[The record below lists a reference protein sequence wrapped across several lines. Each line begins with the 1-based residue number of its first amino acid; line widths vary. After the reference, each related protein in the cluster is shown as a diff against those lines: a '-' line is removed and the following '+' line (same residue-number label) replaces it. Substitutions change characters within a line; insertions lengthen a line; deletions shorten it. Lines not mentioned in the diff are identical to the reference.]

1 MSPALYS
8 AIRPATRPAA
18 RAANAEPPALTAQAQ
33 NLMQNPLQDLVP
45 GLVPAWLPQVRSAIM
60 AGQALVLVTVVKTQ
74 GSTPRE
80 AGAHLWVT
88 PQAVHGTI
96 GGGHLEWV
104 AAQRAREMIATQ
116 NWHACCQRYALGPS
130 LGQCCGG
137 AVTLMF
143 EPLSRFDLDWLDE
156 AIRLVRMGIGA
167 RRVRNLTQNGQPI
180 SVSRPRFQDLQNPQN
195 PGSMHRWVDA
205 NGQWEEYLS
214 ANALPVVVCGA
225 GHVGKEIIRL
235 LGALPAAV
243 TWLDARDDQWPLDV
257 PPNVVCLQGDDE
269 DVRDLPPNAAWLV
282 LTHDHALDMAI
293 VEQVLRHQPFAF
305 LGMIGSKTKA
315 ARFRSQL
322 GRRFAAEQIE
332 RLTCPVGLV
341 DTDSKLPS
349 VIAISIVAQL
359 LPLLDSYPQ

>member
-1 MSPALYS
+1 MSAVLHPAIGS
-8 AIRPATRPAA
+8 TTGVSTRTI
-18 RAANAEPPALTAQAQ
+18 RAAAPTLAAHVQS
-33 NLMQNPLQDLVP
+33 LVP
-45 GLVPAWLPQVRSAIM
+45 DWLVQVRASIM
-60 AGQALVLVTVVKTQ
+60 AGQALVLVTIVQTQ

-88 PQAVHGTI
+88 PQTVHGTI

-104 AAQRAREMIATQ
+104 AAQRAREMITTQ
-116 NWHACCQRYALGPS
+116 DWNARCQRYALGPS

-156 AIRLVRMGIGA
+156 AIRLVRMGVGA
-167 RRVRNLTQNGQPI
+167 RRVRNLTQNGQPV
-180 SVSRPRFQDLQNPQN
+180 SVSRPHLQDMGNT
-195 PGSMHRWVDA
+195 HRWIEDD
-205 NGQWEEYLS
+205 GQWEEHLS

-235 LGALPAAV
+235 LGALPVAV
-243 TWLDARDDQWPLDV
+243 TWLDRRDDQWPQDV
-257 PPNVVCLQGDDE
+257 PANVVCVQGDDE
-269 DVRDLPPNAAWLV
+269 DVRDMPPDAAWLV

-293 VEQVLRHQPFAF
+293 VEQVLRHQRFVF

-322 GRRFAAEQIE
+322 GRRFAPGQIE

-341 DTDSKLPS
+341 DTESKLPS

-359 LPLLDSYPQ
+359 LPILDRYRV

>member
-1 MSPALYS
+1 MPPALHT
-8 AIRPATRPAA
+8 A
-18 RAANAEPPALTAQAQ
+18 PPALTARAQ
-33 NLMQNPLQDLVP
+33 NLEQGLIP
-45 GLVPAWLPQVRSAIM
+45 GLVPAWLPQVRSTIM

-88 PQAVHGTI
+88 PHAVHGTI

-116 NWHACCQRYALGPS
+116 NWHACYQRYALGPS

-180 SVSRPRFQDLQNPQN
+180 SVSRPRFQDVQN
-195 PGSMHRWVDA
+195 PGSTHRWLEAD
-205 NGQWEEYLS
+205 GQWEEHLS

-243 TWLDARDDQWPLDV
+243 TWLDARDDQWPPDV
-257 PPNVVCLQGDDE
+257 PPNVMCVQGDDE

-293 VEQVLRHQPFAF
+293 VEQVLRLDAQGQPFVF

-322 GRRFAAEQIE
+322 ARRFAAEQIE
-332 RLTCPVGLV
+332 RLTCPIGLV

-359 LPLLDSYPQ
+359 LPLLDGYPQ